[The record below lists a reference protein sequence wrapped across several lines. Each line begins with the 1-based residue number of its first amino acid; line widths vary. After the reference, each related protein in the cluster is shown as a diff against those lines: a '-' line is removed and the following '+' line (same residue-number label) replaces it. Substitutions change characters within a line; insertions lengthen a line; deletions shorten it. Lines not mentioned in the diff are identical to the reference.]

1 MEIKVLGPGCP
12 NCKKLLKM
20 VEDTVEELKIEANV
34 HYVTDMMEIASTG
47 LIGTPGLMI
56 NDRIVLSGRVPSRLE
71 LKERIQ
77 AKI

>member
-12 NCKKLLKM
+12 NCKKLLQM
-20 VEDTVEELKIEANV
+20 VEDTVEELKIEARV
-34 HYVTDMMEIASTG
+34 HYVTDMMEIANTG

-56 NDRIVLSGRVPSRLE
+56 NGRIVLSGRVPSRLE

>member
-20 VEDTVEELKIEANV
+20 VEETTQELKLEAKID
-34 HYVTDMMEIASTG
+34 YVTDMMEIASTG

-56 NDRIVLSGRVPSRLE
+56 NDRIVLSGRVPTKKE
-71 LKERIQ
+71 LKERIE

>member
-20 VEDTVEELKIEANV
+20 VEDTVEELKIEASV
-34 HYVTDMMEIASTG
+34 HYVTDMMEIANTG

-56 NDRIVLSGRVPSRLE
+56 NGRIVLSGRVPSRLE

>member
-12 NCKKLLKM
+12 KCKKLLKM
-20 VEDTVEELKIEANV
+20 VEETNKEFSFDAHIE
-34 HYVTDMMEIASTG
+34 YVTDMMEIANTG

-56 NDRIVLSGRVPSRLE
+56 NGRIVMSGRLPTKAE
-71 LKERIQ
+71 LITHIK

>member
-20 VEDTVEELKIEANV
+20 FEETVVELNIEASV
-34 HYVTDMMEIASTG
+34 DYVTDMIEIANTG

-56 NDRIVLSGRVPSRLE
+56 DGRIVLSGRVPTKVE
-71 LKERIQ
+71 LKERVE